1 LQHSILAKRA
11 WFLLFIIIT
20 AFYLWGLGSLPL
32 VGPDE
37 PRYAQVA
44 REMLAR
50 RDFISPTLG
59 GLPWFEK
66 PPLLYWMMILAYR
79 VLGVSEYAARI
90 GPALCGLATAAFIYW
105 IGRVVADSVQE
116 RNVDVAPNIGRWSAL
131 AWLSSVGAIGFS
143 RGATFDIVL
152 TMTISGAL
160 ACFFVSEARR
170 GRHDSGSVNWLFAG
184 FYLFVGLS
192 LLAKGLIGLVLIF
205 GVIGSYFLLRREWPR
220 RAFLFSLIWGL
231 PAAVLL
237 ASMWYGPMIARHGW
251 TFIDQFIIQH
261 HFARFVSN
269 KFHHP
274 EPFYFYLPVL
284 IGLALPWTI
293 VLGGALFSSR
303 RWNWRGESSLDR
315 ARVCALAWVLVP
327 LIFFSFSG
335 SKLAGYIVPALPGVA
350 LLVGERIACFISS
363 ERGEKVLR
371 LTGMLLAFIAATAIW
386 YTLRH
391 SDLRFLTTALL
402 ALPLIGTGMLAVVR
416 PQLRRHLFVA
426 IVVAVFLTAAIGL
439 RVGGPVVAR
448 TGSVRDLLLV
458 ATARGYANLRVVQL
472 HDLDRSAEFYA
483 AGRIEYGRDGEPIK
497 FEGVGQVMEA
507 ARRNGGAVL
516 CLVPIEYS
524 AQLTGYQPANAELI
538 SDNRRVAL
546 IVVRAK

>member
-11 WFLLFIIIT
+11 WFILFIVIG

-90 GPALCGLATAAFIYW
+90 GPALCGLATAVFIYW
-105 IGRVVADSVQE
+105 MGRAISDLAQDRKVE
-116 RNVDVAPNIGRWSAL
+116 VAPNIGRWSAL
-131 AWLSSVGAIGFS
+131 AWLSSLGAIGFS

-160 ACFFVSEARR
+160 ACFFGSEVRR
-170 GRHDSGSVNWLFAG
+170 GRGGSESVAWLFAAL
-184 FYLFVGLS
+184 YLFAGLS
-192 LLAKGLIGLVLIF
+192 LLAKGLIGFVLIF
-205 GVIGSYFLLRREWPR
+205 GIIGSYFLLRREWPR
-220 RAFLFSLIWGL
+220 KAFLLSLIWGL
-231 PAAVLL
+231 PASVLL
-237 ASMWYGPMIARHGW
+237 ASIWYGPMIARHGW

-284 IGLALPWTI
+284 IILALPWTI
-293 VLGGALFSSR
+293 LLGAGLFASR

-315 ARVCALAWVLVP
+315 ARVFALAWLLLP
-327 LIFFSFSG
+327 LLFFSFSG
-335 SKLAGYIVPALPGVA
+335 SKLGGYILPALPAVA

-363 ERGEKVLR
+363 LRGEKVLR
-371 LTGMLLAFIAATAIW
+371 LTGTLLVFMAAGAIW
-386 YTLRH
+386 YTHRH
-391 SDLRFLTTALL
+391 SDLKLLTTALV
-402 ALPLIGTGMLAVVR
+402 ALPLIGVGMLTVVR
-416 PQLRRHLFVA
+416 PQLRHHLFVA
-426 IVVAVFLTAAIGL
+426 IVVAVVLTAAIGL
-439 RVGGPVVAR
+439 RLGTGGCQNRVGA
-448 TGSVRDLLLV
+448 DLLLV
-458 ATARGYANLRVVQL
+458 AAARGYSNLRVVQL
-472 HDLDRSAEFYA
+472 HDLERSAEFYA
-483 AGRIEYGRDGEPIK
+483 AGRIEYGSDGEPIK
-497 FEGVGQVMEA
+497 FEGVGQVMDA

-516 CLVPIEYS
+516 CLVPVEYS
-524 AQLTGYQPANAELI
+524 AQLTDYRSASAELI
-538 SDNRRVAL
+538 SDNGRLAL

>member
-1 LQHSILAKRA
+1 LQRSILAKRA
-11 WFLLFIIIT
+11 WFVLFIGIT

-79 VLGVSEYAARI
+79 VLGVSEFAARI

-105 IGRVVADSVQE
+105 IGRAISDSSQD
-116 RNVDVAPNIGRWSAL
+116 RSVDVAPSIGRWSAL
-131 AWLSSVGAIGFS
+131 AWLSSLGAIGFS
-143 RGATFDIVL
+143 RAATFDIVL

-160 ACFFVSEARR
+160 ACFFVSQARGGR
-170 GRHDSGSVNWLFAG
+170 GVPGSVNWLFGG
-184 FYLFVGLS
+184 FYLFAGLS
-192 LLAKGLIGLVLIF
+192 LLAKGLIGFVLIF
-205 GVIGSYFLLRREWPR
+205 GVVGAYFILRREWPR
-220 RAFLFSLIWGL
+220 RAFLLSLIWGV
-231 PAAVLL
+231 PASVLL
-237 ASMWYGPMIARHGW
+237 AGIWYGPMIARHGW

-284 IGLALPWTI
+284 IILALPWT
-293 VLGGALFSSR
+293 VLLGAGLVSSR
-303 RWNWRGESSLDR
+303 RWNWRGDSSLDR
-315 ARVCALAWVLVP
+315 GRVFALACLLVP
-327 LIFFSFSG
+327 LVFFSFSG
-335 SKLAGYIVPALPGVA
+335 SKLAGYILPALPGVA

-363 ERGEKVLR
+363 QRGEKVLR
-371 LTGMLLAFIAATAIW
+371 LTGTLLIFMVAAAIW
-386 YTLRH
+386 YAHRH
-391 SDLRFLTTALL
+391 TDLKLLTTALV
-402 ALPLIGTGMLAVVR
+402 ALPLIATGMLAVGR
-416 PQLRRHLFVA
+416 PQLRRHLFVG
-426 IVVAVFLTAAIGL
+426 IVVAVVLTAAIGL

-448 TGSVRDLLLV
+448 TSSVRDLLLL
-458 ATARGYANLRVVQL
+458 AAARGYSNLRVVQL
-472 HDLDRSAEFYA
+472 HDIERSAEFYA
-483 AGRIEYGRDGEPIK
+483 AGRVEYGSDGEPIK
-497 FEGVGQVMEA
+497 FEGVGQVIEA
-507 ARRNGGAVL
+507 ARQNGGAVL
-516 CLVPIEYS
+516 CLIPLEYS
-524 AQLTGYQPANAELI
+524 AQLTSYKAVSTELI
-538 SDNRRVAL
+538 SDNGRLAL